1 MKEGKGGDS
10 LKLEVT
16 EDGKVTLEWDKNDP
30 HWSFLGQLS
39 DDQINE
45 FIQTALEDDK
55 LRSAN

>member
-1 MKEGKGGDS
+1 MKEGKAGDS
-10 LKLEVT
+10 LNVKVSKS
-16 EDGKVTLEWDKNDP
+16 GQVTLEWDKNDP

-55 LRSAN
+55 LRSEN